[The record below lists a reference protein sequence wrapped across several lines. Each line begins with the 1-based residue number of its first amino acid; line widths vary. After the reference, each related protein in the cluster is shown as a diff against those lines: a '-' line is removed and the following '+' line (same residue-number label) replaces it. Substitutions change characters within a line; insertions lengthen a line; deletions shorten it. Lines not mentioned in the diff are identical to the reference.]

1 MAITINKQ
9 AASPN
14 LANGYLVY
22 QVTSTQIAQAQF
34 QFVADIKYNGGALIQ
49 RVKQQPNPQG
59 YGVFDFSRIIA
70 TQLGET
76 DEVWKIQTAQTN
88 TACGLEFDVIFG
100 EEYGTSVSSSITL
113 YTGLGPAGS
122 PAKSGSAYYFYLD
135 GVVNPN
141 ELSNWNW
148 DTSNNL
154 DYVNPTINP
163 TGNYQ
168 NALTDFSTN
177 TIRSTDYHT
186 ISFLNGNINGTT
198 DLSSSAQDV
207 YIMAVKEY
215 NSTGSLTN
223 TMYWYNSEDVSNG
236 GPRATASTLWGVAYA
251 SQSQATRLIHF
262 PAGPQNFQD
271 DGNPVDTTTA
281 YYDLEFYSQ
290 NTSGSIGGVL
300 WGSYRFNVQNN
311 CDYDGTR
318 FAWKNQ
324 YGVWDY
330 FNFTLAEDA
339 QTGIER
345 KTFNQTFLNYASN
358 TPVTYNKARR
368 GDLQYYNE
376 LTERY
381 TAQSDWLTQTEADNI
396 KELFYSTNVYIQDGT
411 NFLPVVVINSTIEQK
426 KNIRTQKLFRYTVE
440 YKFAN
445 DLIARR

>member
-271 DGNPVDTTTA
+271 DGNP
-281 YYDLEFYSQ
+281 E
-290 NTSGSIGGVL
+290 IGRAHV
-300 WGSYRFNVQNN
+300 
-311 CDYDGTR
+311 
-318 FAWKNQ
+318 
-324 YGVWDY
+324 
-330 FNFTLAEDA
+330 
-339 QTGIER
+339 
-345 KTFNQTFLNYASN
+345 
-358 TPVTYNKARR
+358 
-368 GDLQYYNE
+368 
-376 LTERY
+376 
-381 TAQSDWLTQTEADNI
+381 
-396 KELFYSTNVYIQDGT
+396 
-411 NFLPVVVINSTIEQK
+411 
-426 KNIRTQKLFRYTVE
+426 
-440 YKFAN
+440 
-445 DLIARR
+445 